1 MSKFLKEFKDFAL
14 KGNMIDMAVGI
25 IMAFVVFCVVKQLNR
40 LRRKPEESAPA
51 APTEKECP
59 FCRTSIAIMPPAAL
73 TVLPCWGNRRV
84 RQKRRCRLPS
94 PPAPAV

>member
-40 LRRKPEESAPA
+40 LRRKPEEAAPA

-59 FCRTSIAIMPPAAL
+59 FCRTSIAINA
-73 TVLPCWGNRRV
+73 T
-84 RQKRRCRLPS
+84 RCPHCTSMLGEPEGEAET
-94 PPAPAV
+94 PL